1 VDLSDEEL
9 VAIARRD
16 LASVMGIET
25 PPSLARVYRWRNAGA
40 QHLVGHLDRVIEIE
54 RRLAPRGI
62 FVAGSGFRATGI
74 PDCIVDARRAAE
86 AACRYM
92 E

>member
-1 VDLSDEEL
+1 

-16 LASVMGIET
+16 LASVMQIT
-25 PPSLARVYRWRNAGA
+25 APPSLSRVYRWRNAGA
-40 QHLVGHLDRVIEIE
+40 QHLVGHLDRVNEIE
-54 RRLAPRGI
+54 RRLAPLRI

-74 PDCIVDARRAAE
+74 PDCIVDARRVAA